1 MLIQI
6 TIFVCNSRAD
16 YISPLDDLAFDMYQ
30 DPEIA
35 AIVRKLEHKKQ
46 EYVLAE
52 RFDDAKRIRDAST
65 RLQHVGEKL
74 ARFEVEKRR
83 AIERDDF
90 EQAQLKKQAMDEYRY
105 QVYRELR
112 LEELLDAVGVRLFS
126 SFLIASRPSF
136 VSRLQH
142 MIAL

>member
-1 MLIQI
+1 
-6 TIFVCNSRAD
+6 
-16 YISPLDDLAFDMYQ
+16 MYQ

-112 LEELLDAVGVRLFS
+112 LEELLDAVGVRLLESYQEYGFS
-126 SFLIASRPSF
+126 NFATLF
-136 VSRLQH
+136 NDL
-142 MIAL
+142 